1 MYDLKEVDIF
11 VRPEEFKKPSPDDL
25 RLSIATYLRS
35 STDKTS
41 TWAGDKLTVAI
52 KFEIPPALSTLDKNQ
67 IIDFTSWYSRQAGWD
82 EVVAMR
88 PLNSNVI
95 TFTMVKKVKA

>member
-1 MYDLKEVDIF
+1 MSEIKEDIF
-11 VRPEEFKKPSPDDL
+11 VRPEDFKRPSPDDL
-25 RLSIATYLRS
+25 RNELAESLKT
-35 STDKTS
+35 STDVKS
-41 TWAGDKLTVAI
+41 TWAGDKLTVLI
-52 KFEIPPALSTLDKNQ
+52 KFEIPVSLSSLDKNQ
-67 IIDFTSWYSRQAGWD
+67 IIDFTSWYSRRAGWD